1 MERLALVLVAILWG
15 YTIGFLLSV
24 GWDLLHPMCVRHRWP
39 AWYWQWKEA
48 RRRREREAWE
58 KSLTPKEQQQM
69 EELGRRLGR
78 AMGYKEGE

>member
-15 YTIGFLLSV
+15 YAIGFLLSV
-24 GWDLLHPMCVRHRWP
+24 GWDLLYPVCVRHRWP
-39 AWYWQWKEA
+39 AWYWRWKEE
-48 RRRREREAWE
+48 RHRREWKARVE
-58 KSLTPKEQQQM
+58 SLTPRERQQM